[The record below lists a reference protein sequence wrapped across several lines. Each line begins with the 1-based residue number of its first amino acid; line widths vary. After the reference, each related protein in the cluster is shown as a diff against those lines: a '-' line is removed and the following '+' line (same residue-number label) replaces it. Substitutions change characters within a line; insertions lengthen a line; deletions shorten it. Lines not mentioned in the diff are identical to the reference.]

1 MSSAKPEIA
10 GIILAAGSSK
20 RMGSVK
26 PLLPW
31 GDGLLLERVIK
42 NASRSDLSSL
52 IVVLGYK
59 AEIILERIDFHNSTV
74 IINPDYRKGH
84 SSSLQAGLNAVS
96 ADTDGAL
103 FLLGDQP
110 FVTVETINRLILTF
124 SVRPSSLVIPT
135 FCGKKGNPV
144 LVHRSIF
151 SMLQKITGDTGPRI
165 LFDRLRE
172 QIQEVD
178 VSDPGIHIDM
188 DTMEE
193 YQRLVRLVR

>member
-1 MSSAKPEIA
+1 MSSVKPQIA

-26 PLLPW
+26 SLLPW

-52 IVVLGYK
+52 TVVLGYK
-59 AEIILERIDFHNSTV
+59 AEIILEKISFQTSTV
-74 IINPDYRKGH
+74 IINPDYRRGH
-84 SSSLQAGLNAVS
+84 SSSLQAGLNVVP

-110 FVTVETINRLILTF
+110 FVTIETINRLIRA
-124 SVRPSSLVIPT
+124 SGGRSSSLVIPT
-135 FCGKKGNPV
+135 FCGKRGNPV

-151 SMLQKITGDTGPRI
+151 PMLQKITGDTGPRVF
-165 LFDRLRE
+165 FDRLRE
-172 QIQEVD
+172 QIKEVD
-178 VSDPGIHIDM
+178 VPDSGIHIDI

-193 YQRLVRLVR
+193 YQRLVRLIK